1 MATGDRHTRL
11 PRNLSLFFSVVPA
24 IALVAL
30 AADTIWGG
38 GHPPLGAVLASWALY
53 PTLTGYLSQ
62 ALLGDSLTSLAIM
75 LLGFMEYPLVGFG
88 LGSVIARSRDW
99 TDRPVRVGL
108 IAFLSYVGV
117 QLTAHALL
125 NTRTI
130 NTRLMSSSHPSVS
143 RGAIERTTASGD
155 AASLP
160 ILQEKFLHEFGR
172 QRSRNDD
179 VLLDAVTQLGGAK
192 GWQDLLDSGRLGVKD
207 GEARTWRYIINNVR
221 EMTNP
226 LYAAARGGVHS
237 PYLRDEDVGR
247 LIEAL
252 ARKLAEH
259 LEMTPDSEASLTLL
273 TVMKGRPD
281 LCANYLHTVPNG
293 LRERISQATYDVA
306 GTLAAIKGG
315 HPPDSIYNYHVYLSP
330 EAIARIGR
338 EQTAVADEW
347 TAWATA
353 NPSACQR
360 R

>member
-11 PRNLSLFFSVVPA
+11 PRNLLLLFSLVPA

-30 AADTIWGG
+30 AADRIWGG
-38 GHPPLGAVLASWALY
+38 GHPPLGAVLAFWALY

-88 LGSVIARSRDW
+88 LGSVIARSRGW
-99 TDRPVRVGL
+99 TDRPVRVGV
-108 IAFLSYVGV
+108 IAFLSYVGI

-172 QRSRNDD
+172 QGSRNDD

-207 GEARTWRYIINNVR
+207 GEARRWRYIINNVR

-237 PYLRDEDVGR
+237 PYLRDEDVAR
-247 LIEAL
+247 LIEAF

-306 GTLAAIKGG
+306 GTLAAIKHG

-330 EAIARIGR
+330 EEIARIGR

-353 NPSACQR
+353 NPSACQGR
-360 R
+360 